1 MAENNENVTPVTTP
15 INITIN
21 DLIVVRSA
29 IDAATRGGVLTA
41 QDLSVVGTVH
51 DKIHGVVEDFLAKQK
66 EAEAEGKVDAPPKT
80 ETGEVKK

>member
-1 MAENNENVTPVTTP
+1 MAENNETVTPVTTP

-21 DLIVVRSA
+21 DLIVVRSV

-41 QDLSVVGTVH
+41 NDLSVVGTVH

-66 EAEAEGKVDAPPKT
+66 ESEDGKAEEAPKT

>member
-21 DLIVVRSA
+21 DLIVVRSV

-41 QDLSVVGTVH
+41 QDLSVLVQFMIKYTV
-51 DKIHGVVEDFLAKQK
+51 L
-66 EAEAEGKVDAPPKT
+66 
-80 ETGEVKK
+80 